1 MVIEM
6 TVIARVRV
14 DAAVHIGREGQG
26 LLRGYPDHGDHSQRQ
41 EETDKGAPTTDAVR
55 SLTIHGVP
63 QVRFHSDERVRQSV
77 RSRRHV

>member
-1 MVIEM
+1 MAIEM
-6 TVIARVRV
+6 TGPAIGRV
-14 DAAVHIGREGQG
+14 DAAVHIGRVGQG
-26 LLRGYPDHGDHSQRQ
+26 LLRGYPDHGDHSQCQ